1 MARKKSA
8 PITPADPPYD
18 DMVRRLLRL
27 PRLLRIMLVFLP
39 TFAVTIVITPVID
52 ALYLRYFFTPETRIL
67 PSLLTAGVALVMYM
81 IGWVLIVGT
90 TGEKPEERQAAVWY
104 TIASIL
110 TILLAF
116 MWLTYL
122 FFTNLRVGGDS

>member
-8 PITPADPPYD
+8 PIPPADPPYD
-18 DMVRRLLRL
+18 AMVRRLLRL
-27 PRLLRIMLVFLP
+27 PRLLRIILIFVP
-39 TFAVTIVITPVID
+39 TFAVTLVIAPVID

-67 PSLLTAGVALVMYM
+67 PSLVIAGVALVMYM

-90 TGEKPEERQAAVWY
+90 SGEQPEERQAAVWY

-110 TILLAF
+110 TVLLAF

-122 FFTNLRVGGDS
+122 FFTNLRIGDS